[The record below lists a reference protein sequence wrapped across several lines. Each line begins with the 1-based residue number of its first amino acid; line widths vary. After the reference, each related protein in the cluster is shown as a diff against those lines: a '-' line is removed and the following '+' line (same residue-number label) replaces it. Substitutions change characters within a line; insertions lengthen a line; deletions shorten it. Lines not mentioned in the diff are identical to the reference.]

1 MSIQTLVPSKIG
13 FNSSIGTGNY
23 VILSNA
29 SVVNPTGEQVSIVS
43 TSASDTL
50 AGTNIQKVK
59 LRYYNTSWVLNDEII
74 SLNGTTPVLS
84 IATDILRIESF
95 EAFQVGTGPIGA
107 AGTITAKNL
116 SGTNLFAQIDP
127 TNNTFTRA
135 LHFVSPGKKSYMVDI
150 TLNCITS
157 GGIAFLAFV
166 AIDNTPQGGNIVLM
180 PDTAFVLA
188 NQSTFNILQQQTICD
203 ASQSTQGLMIGIA
216 VKGLAPSQIGLA
228 SFHFNDTR

>member
-1 MSIQTLVPSKIG
+1 
-13 FNSSIGTGNY
+13 
-23 VILSNA
+23 
-29 SVVNPTGEQVSIVS
+29 
-43 TSASDTL
+43 
-50 AGTNIQKVK
+50 
-59 LRYYNTSWVLNDEII
+59 
-74 SLNGTTPVLS
+74 
-84 IATDILRIESF
+84 
-95 EAFQVGTGPIGA
+95 
-107 AGTITAKNL
+107 
-116 SGTNLFAQIDP
+116 
-127 TNNTFTRA
+127 
-135 LHFVSPGKKSYMVDI
+135 MVDI